1 MDEHDSAADHDHHD
15 HAHGHA
21 RDQGF
26 KAMLRYLRSAPRMWR
41 SDINNATIQLLAPM
55 SGERT
60 LDIGAGMGAGTILAA
75 QAGASVVAV
84 EPTPFMRRTLSVRR
98 LFQRARNQIT
108 VVDGTAE
115 RLPVADHSTD
125 AVWSVNTMHHWVDPE
140 RGAVEISRVLRP
152 GGRVVLIDEDFEDPA
167 HPDHERFAHQHD
179 GDDHHGFTMVDA
191 EQMGALLTTAGL
203 VDVEATKRELAD
215 RPVIAVIGRA

>member
-1 MDEHDSAADHDHHD
+1 MDEHDSADHHD

-21 RDQGF
+21 SDQGF

-41 SDINNATIQLLAPM
+41 SDINDATIKLVAPV
-55 SGERT
+55 SGERA

-75 QAGASVVAV
+75 RAGAWVVAV
-84 EPTPFMRRTLSVRR
+84 EPTAFMRRILSVRR
-98 LFQRARNQIT
+98 LFQRARNQIS

-115 RLPVADHSTD
+115 QLPVADHSTD
-125 AVWSVNTMHHWVDPE
+125 AVWAVNTMHHWVDAE

-152 GGRVVLIDEDFEDPA
+152 GGRAVLIDEDFEDPA
-167 HPDHERFAHQHD
+167 HPDHDRFAHQND

-191 EQMGALLTTAGL
+191 EQMGTLLTTAGL

-215 RPVIAVIGRA
+215 RPVIAVIGRADG